1 MKYRG
6 YEHGIYKHSDLRT
19 NLSIKNIPYEVEDN
33 NETEARRSQDYNTK
47 IVWITEKWTGEFNTP

>member
-33 NETEARRSQDYNTK
+33 NETEARRSQRLQHKDRVDYRK
-47 IVWITEKWTGEFNTP
+47 MDRGI